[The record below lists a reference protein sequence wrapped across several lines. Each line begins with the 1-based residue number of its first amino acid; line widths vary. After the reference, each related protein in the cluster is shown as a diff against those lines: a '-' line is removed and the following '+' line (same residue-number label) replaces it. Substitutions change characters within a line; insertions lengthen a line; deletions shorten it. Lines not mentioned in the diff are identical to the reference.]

1 MIIYNARILTMEGE
15 DIDNGYVQVNDGK
28 IVAIG
33 DMNNAPKITD
43 SDIDGKNNILLPGF
57 IDAHCH
63 LGMWEDSIGFEG
75 DDGNEESDPCTPH
88 MRALDAINPADKC
101 FKEALDAGVT
111 TVMTGPGSANP
122 IGGEWVAMKTNG
134 ICIDDMVM
142 KFPSAMKFALGENP
156 KSVYNSK
163 NLSPVTRMA
172 TVAII
177 RENLIKAKK
186 YLKDSENY
194 ERDPAEFDEPEY
206 DIKSEA
212 LVPVLK
218 RELPAHF
225 HCHRSDDIFTA
236 IRLAKEFDLDY
247 VLIHATEGHMIAD
260 SLGQYNVKA
269 VVGPLICD
277 RSKPELKGL
286 DCKNAA
292 ALHSKGIEFCIC
304 TDHPVIPVQYLPISA
319 GIAVRGGLDYDEALR
334 AITINPAK
342 ICNIDDRVGSI
353 AVGKDADLLI
363 FDNDPLSPYAI
374 PRLVM
379 VNGEIVRN
387 DIN

>member
-1 MIIYNARILTMEGE
+1 MIIYNARILTMEGA
-15 DIDNGYVQVNDGK
+15 DIDCGFVEIKDGK
-28 IVAIG
+28 ITSVG
-33 DMNNAPKITD
+33 DMKDAPPIAD
-43 SDIDGKNNILLPGF
+43 SDIDANNNTLLPGF

-75 DDGNEESDPCTPH
+75 DDGNEETDPCTPH

-101 FKEALDAGVT
+101 FKEALDAGIT

-122 IGGEWVAMKTNG
+122 IGGAWVAMKTSG
-134 ICIDDMVM
+134 ICIDDMVL

-186 YLKDSENY
+186 YLKDIENY
-194 ERDPAEFDEPEY
+194 KQDPDEYDEPEY

-236 IRLAKEFDLDY
+236 MRLAKEFNLDY
-247 VLIHATEGHMIAD
+247 VLIHATEGHLISE
-260 SLGQYNVKA
+260 SLGKNNIKA
-269 VVGPLICD
+269 IVGPVICD

-286 DCKNAA
+286 DCRNAA
-292 ALHSKGIEFCIC
+292 ALYKEGVEFAIC

-319 GIAVRGGLDYDEALR
+319 GVAVRGGLDYNEALR

-353 AVGKDADLLI
+353 AIGKDADMLL
-363 FDNDPLSPYAI
+363 FDADPLSPYAI
-374 PRLVM
+374 PKLVILDGK
-379 VNGEIVRN
+379 VVRN
-387 DIN
+387 DIE